1 MLGNQRV
8 IRDIHYTMPA
18 RLRMNRIAR
27 PKGEKVD
34 FELFCLAVSAI
45 NGCEMC
51 VRSHEAVVVKGEV
64 PREEPPEKFNKIS
77 KIPKK
82 SNFD

>member
-1 MLGNQRV
+1 MLCLL
-8 IRDIHYTMPA
+8 A
-18 RLRMNRIAR
+18 ALR

-64 PREEPPEKFNKIS
+64 PREEVHDAVRLAATLQAAAIALEQG
-77 KIPKK
+77 
-82 SNFD
+82 